1 MSRDV
6 SQNELKVVQAGAK
19 TSSWFRNLIFI
30 AVVSFFLILS
40 YLANL
45 GNVALMVAEYSFG
58 GFLIFSFMYKLFTGD
73 SIFRIIHFHI
83 VRERKWK

>member
-1 MSRDV
+1 MEIR
-6 SQNELKVVQAGAK
+6 VVHAGAK

-45 GNVALMVAEYSFG
+45 GNVALVVADYIVG
-58 GFLIFSFMYKLFTGD
+58 VFLIFSLMYRIFTGD
-73 SIFRIIHFHI
+73 NIFRIIHFHI
-83 VRERKWK
+83 VRERK